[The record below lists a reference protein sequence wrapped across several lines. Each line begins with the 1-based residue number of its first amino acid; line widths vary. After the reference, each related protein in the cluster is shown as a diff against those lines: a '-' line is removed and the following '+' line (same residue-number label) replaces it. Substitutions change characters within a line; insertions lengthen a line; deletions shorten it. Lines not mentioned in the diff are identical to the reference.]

1 MHGDEVTVE
10 RVPPAETY
18 GLRQRV
24 LRPGRPVES
33 VHLSVDD
40 DPATA
45 AFVARGPDGAVVGT
59 TIVFPEA
66 CPWAPDRPGA
76 WRLRGMATE
85 PALRG
90 RGVGTRLLAAA
101 LEHVAREGGRLVW
114 CKARRP
120 AQRLYERA
128 GFVTHGEGWTD
139 PELGPHVAMW
149 RPLRADRPRPADRSV
164 PR

>member
-1 MHGDEVTVE
+1 MRADEVTVE

-18 GLRQRV
+18 ALRRRV

-33 VHLSVDD
+33 VHLPVDG

-45 AFVARGPDGAVVGT
+45 AFAARAPDGTVVGT
-59 TIVFPEA
+59 TIVFPEP

-76 WRLRGMATE
+76 WRLRGMATD
-85 PALRG
+85 PAVRG

-101 LEHVAREGGRLVW
+101 LDHVAGQGGRLVW
-114 CKARRP
+114 CNVRRP

-128 GFVTHGEGWTD
+128 GFVTHGEGWSD
-139 PELGPHVAMW
+139 PELGPHMAMW
-149 RPLRADRPRPADRSV
+149 RPLPG
-164 PR
+164 